1 MAVLRIKMT
10 LLPTMIA
17 GLLFFSGC
25 AGSVSNQSGSAGSV
39 TDGKA
44 PASDEYTGGPVEL
57 LVQDRNSGMTPE
69 EFENYFAKPV
79 KAKYPD
85 ITLKLTQEKDFQKL
99 VAGGTPPDLVAVS
112 NTLLTDYFDLDYPED
127 LTAMIKRFNINLDL
141 IEPSIVDAL
150 KGLGRGTIYGLP
162 FGMNYGATIYNKD
175 LFDKFGV
182 PYPKDI
188 VTWDEYLELSKK
200 LTRMEGGVQ
209 YIGGSPSSVPNLLKQ
224 YGASSANATD
234 EKIILTSDKHRVIY
248 SLEQSFLEITGMIQ
262 GKTYQQTNINNG
274 KIAML
279 PNWIASWTG
288 TVAKSKPAYNWDVIA
303 HPVFKERPNIGNPVD
318 FHMLTVGKAS
328 KNKEAAYR
336 VLLTMLSP
344 GAQEELTK
352 NSRITPLKDP
362 KLKAMFAQNSKVY
375 EGKNLQSIFKVA
387 PAPLPDYSKWSAL
400 ITTYSNAVA
409 EDMALNK
416 KDMNTAMREQEE
428 KAMKALNEAKAA
440 KK

>member
-1 MAVLRIKMT
+1 MAQQRIKV
-10 LLPTMIA
+10 LLPALTA
-17 GLLFFSGC
+17 GVLFFSSC
-25 AGSVSNQSGSAGSV
+25 SGGASKESESAG
-39 TDGKA
+39 TGGKA
-44 PASDEYTGGPVEL
+44 LAADEYTGGPVEL
-57 LVQDRNSGMTPE
+57 LVQDRNTGMTPE
-69 EFENYFAKPV
+69 EFENFFAKPV
-79 KAKYPD
+79 KTKYPD
-85 ITLKLTQEKDFQKL
+85 ITLKLTQEKDYQKL

-112 NTLLTDYFDLDYPED
+112 NTLLTDFFDLDYPQD
-127 LTAMIKRFNINLDL
+127 LTEMIKRFNINLDL
-141 IEPSIVDAL
+141 LEPSIVDAL

-162 FGMNYGATIYNKD
+162 FGMNYGAMIYNKD

-182 PYPKDI
+182 SYPKDI
-188 VTWDEYLELSKK
+188 ITWDEYLDLSSK
-200 LTRMEGGVQ
+200 LTRMEDGVQ

-224 YGASSANATD
+224 YGASSVDAAD
-234 EKIILTSDKHRVIY
+234 GKMILTSDKHRAIY
-248 SLEQSFLEITGMIQ
+248 SLEKSFFEIPGLIQ

-288 TVAKSKPAYNWDVIA
+288 TVLKSKPAYNWDVIA
-303 HPVFKERPNIGNPVD
+303 HPVFKERPNIGNPID

-336 VLLTMLSP
+336 VILTMLSP
-344 GAQEELTK
+344 AAQEELTK

-362 KLKAMFAQNSKVY
+362 KLKAMFAQDSNVY
-375 EGKNLQSIFKVA
+375 EGKNLLSIFKVA
-387 PAPLPDYSKWSAL
+387 PAPLPDYSKWSTL

-428 KAMKALNEAKAA
+428 KANKALDEAKAA